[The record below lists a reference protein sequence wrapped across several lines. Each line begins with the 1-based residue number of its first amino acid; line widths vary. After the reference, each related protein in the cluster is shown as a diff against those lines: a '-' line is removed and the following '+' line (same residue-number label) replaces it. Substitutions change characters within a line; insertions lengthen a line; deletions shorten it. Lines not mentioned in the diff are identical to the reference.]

1 MATDSMQDARRILL
15 ALSLGLGACNS
26 AAPPGDPSTSARTPV
41 AERSASATSSAAA
54 ADAPSAAPSESAAS
68 TDPCGGL
75 PCREF
80 DSPREAFRAVL
91 TEAPLVLAIGETHAQ
106 RGTEGVPSTTAR
118 FTEELLPELEHKAN
132 ALVLELWVADGKCGK
147 EKEKHVAEQQKE
159 VTKNQADTNQNEF
172 VTLGEKSKAAGIVP
186 FILRPTCDE
195 YDKIQKAGDD
205 AVFEM
210 LSMITRNMKDRAT
223 KLFQA
228 NERKPPQQMIVTY
241 GGAMHNDVAP
251 REGREQWSYA
261 RDLSTLAG
269 GRYVELDLIVPEY
282 VKDTDAWKSQP
293 WYAAERAR
301 GRCDKTVLFTTTPKK
316 NGAPSAY
323 ALVFPCTKKAP

>member
-1 MATDSMQDARRILL
+1 MQTHRSVLVALVVSAL
-15 ALSLGLGACNS
+15 AGCNS
-26 AAPPGDPSTSARTPV
+26 ATPVAIPSASDPSTASSKPSPQGSSATPV
-41 AERSASATSSAAA
+41 TPSAL
-54 ADAPSAAPSESAAS
+54 ADAASSAAPSG
-68 TDPCGGL
+68 DPCGGL

-80 DSPREAFRAVL
+80 DTPAEAFAAVL
-91 TEAPLVLAIGETHAQ
+91 ADKPLVLAIGETHAQ
-106 RGTEGVPSTTAR
+106 KGTDGVASTTSR
-118 FTEELLPELEHKAN
+118 FTDAFLPQLKDKAS

-147 EKEKHVAEQQKE
+147 AKEQHVAEQQKE
-159 VTKNQADTNQNEF
+159 VTKNQQDSNQNEF
-172 VTLGEKSKAAGIVP
+172 VTLGEKSKSLGVIP

-210 LSMITRNMKDRAT
+210 LSMITRNMKDRAA
-223 KLFQA
+223 KLFDE
-228 NERKPPQQMIVTY
+228 NKKKSPDKMIVTY

-261 RDLSTLAG
+261 KDLAGLAG

-293 WYAAERAR
+293 WYAAQKAR
-301 GRCDKTVLFTTTPKK
+301 GRCDKPVLFTTTPKK
-316 NGAPSAY
+316 EGAPSAY
-323 ALVFPCTKKAP
+323 ALVFACAKKP